1 MGRYKKYVTK
11 KDRQQAKQ
19 RWNHEYYIRNKQ
31 QVDAAAKRR
40 YHKKL
45 SKMRETSELQ

>member
-19 RWNHEYYIRNKQ
+19 RWNHEYYVKNKERIDR
-31 QVDAAAKRR
+31 DAKKR
-40 YHKKL
+40 YHAKKNN
-45 SKMRETSELQ
+45 SVSGS